1 MTQRS
6 IIVTAAD
13 RRRLGTMLDQ
23 QRELG
28 LERRRLLDDLEH
40 EIERA
45 EVVEPWEVPNN
56 VITMNSTV
64 KLRDLDSGEEFEW
77 TLVYPAGTNA
87 NEGRV
92 SVLAPVGTALIGY
105 REGDVVEWPVPG
117 GQIRLQVEEVLY
129 QPERA
134 GAFDR

>member
-6 IIVTAAD
+6 IMVTAAD

-23 QRELG
+23 RRELG

-45 EVVEPWEVPNN
+45 EVVEPWEVPGN
-56 VITMNSTV
+56 VITMNSTAR
-64 KLRDLDSGEEFEW
+64 LRDLDSDEEFEW
-77 TLVYPAGTNA
+77 TLVYPANTNA

-105 REGDVVEWPVPG
+105 REGDVIEWPVPG
-117 GQIRLQVEEVLY
+117 GQIRLRVEEVIY
-129 QPERA
+129 QPERV
-134 GAFDR
+134 GAYDR

>member
-13 RRRLGTMLDQ
+13 RRRLGTMLLER
-23 QRELG
+23 RELG
-28 LERRRLLDDLEH
+28 IERRRLLDDLEH

-45 EVVEPWEVPNN
+45 DVVEPWEDPGN

-64 KLRDLDSGEEFEW
+64 KLRDLDSGEQFEW
-77 TLVYPAGTNA
+77 TLVYPCGTNP

-105 REGDVVEWPVPG
+105 GEGDVIEWPVPQ
-117 GQIRLQVEEVLY
+117 GQIRLRVEEVLY
-129 QPERA
+129 QPERV
-134 GAFDR
+134 GAYDR

>member
-1 MTQRS
+1 MTQRT

-13 RRRLGTMLDQ
+13 RRRLGSMLDQ

-77 TLVYPAGTNA
+77 TLVYPSGTNT

-117 GQIRLQVEEVLY
+117 GQIRLRVEEVLY
-129 QPERA
+129 QPERV
-134 GAFDR
+134 GAYDR